1 MNMYVEQL
9 LFEHT
14 SSFVSIGIF
23 YYPRELQ
30 NQETELY

>member
-1 MNMYVEQL
+1 MYVVQL

-14 SSFVSIGIF
+14 SSFVSISIH

-30 NQETELY
+30 NRVTEMY